1 MLNKN
6 DAEGVQDEA
15 FGTNKDKEHKYNHKT
30 ILIEQYY
37 NTVADKDWG
46 LRNINTNN
54 ILLTI

>member
-15 FGTNKDKEHKYNHKT
+15 FGTNKDKYEDKYNHKT
-30 ILIEQYY
+30 ILLEQYY

-46 LRNINTNN
+46 LRNINTNT
-54 ILLTI
+54 ILLN